1 MNLVKRVFT
10 IELSPE
16 EIALVTNALGNYY
29 REQKELEKD
38 EEAPVDFKETVM
50 QIKDLRND
58 FGGLIGVSYMGKD
71 A

>member
-16 EIALVTNALGNYY
+16 EISIITNALGNYY

-38 EEAPVDFKETVM
+38 EEAPADFKETVM
-50 QIKDLRND
+50 QIKDLRNN
-58 FGGLIGVSYMGKD
+58 FGGLIGVKYMGED